1 MKRKSFWLSLAWTAA
16 LLFILVGCNLPSGTP
31 TGLPAPTVTP
41 QPTSQ
46 PPTATSAPS
55 ATLTPMP
62 TLTQAAATITK
73 PPIILQKKLYSGVM
87 VYDRKTTDVQA
98 YAFDGKPLGFKSTLP
113 GADWLGA
120 TQVQA
125 FENTVYYFSNKDRQ
139 VMRRDAQGLQPL
151 AFIPKSD
158 STHFLISADH
168 KRIAWTIDSWVG
180 NAPGSEL
187 WVADISGANA
197 KKVLTKDP
205 KNNPK
210 FLVYHPLRWLSNGQ
224 LVFVEEPTGIGGY
237 ILFYGFAEIWIID
250 LSNGKF
256 ANFSPPT
263 GKDGLCLKQLSPDT
277 MTAVSTCG
285 AGQSQLVLYDH
296 NTKKATQVAVVP
308 DQGQAGS
315 VVYSPNG
322 QSIAYAVARGN
333 PEKEVGK
340 LVTMP
345 SSGAPVKIIH
355 EVSGGYINVL
365 GWVDSERILFIR
377 YLSDKGT
384 IFVVNKDGSE
394 LVKVADGMFAGMI
407 PVP

>member
-1 MKRKSFWLSLAWTAA
+1 MKRKSFWLSLAWTAT

-31 TGLPAPTVTP
+31 TELPAPTLTP

-55 ATLTPMP
+55 ATLTPVP

-87 VYDRKTTDVQA
+87 VYDRKTTGVQA

-168 KRIAWTIDSWVG
+168 KRIAWTIDSWAG

-187 WVADISGANA
+187 WVADINGANA
-197 KKVLTKDP
+197 KKILWKEP

-210 FLVYHPLRWLSNGQ
+210 FLVFHPLRWLPDGH
-224 LVFVEEPTGIGGY
+224 LLYVEEPTGIGGY
-237 ILFYGFAEIWIID
+237 ILFYGFAEIWIINPATGQFGD
-250 LSNGKF
+250 Y
-256 ANFSPPT
+256 SPPT

-277 MTAVSTCG
+277 NTTISTCG
-285 AGQSQLVLYDH
+285 AGPSQLVLYDLVAQ
-296 NTKKATQVAVVP
+296 KPTQVALVP

-315 VVYSPNG
+315 VFYSPNG
-322 QSIAYAVARGN
+322 QSIAYAVARGD
-333 PEKEVGK
+333 PDKEVGK
-340 LVTMP
+340 LVVMP
-345 SSGAPVKIIH
+345 SSGAPIKIIH

-365 GWVDSERILFIR
+365 GWLDNEQILFIR
-377 YLSDKGT
+377 YLSDKDT
-384 IFVVNKDGSE
+384 IFVVNKDGSG
-394 LVKVADGMFAGMI
+394 LVKVADGMFAGLI